1 MTKNIILSLMAGA
14 SLLCSMPACTD
25 LDETVYD
32 NLPSNAFGSTETEV
46 KALLGT
52 VYKTLKVYPADVNFL
67 SLDEMS
73 SSSAVTPTRKG
84 GDWYDGGQY
93 REIYMHTWTSQTS
106 VIKGAWSNAS
116 LAIGTCNANLE
127 VIKASE
133 ILTPETKTQYEAE
146 VRGVRAFWIY
156 KMMDE
161 WGNIPL
167 VTDYNDKE
175 LPV

>member
-52 VYKTLKVYPADVNFL
+52 VYKTLKVYPADGNFL

-93 REIYMHTWTSQTS
+93 REI
-106 VIKGAWSNAS
+106 
-116 LAIGTCNANLE
+116 
-127 VIKASE
+127 
-133 ILTPETKTQYEAE
+133 
-146 VRGVRAFWIY
+146 
-156 KMMDE
+156 
-161 WGNIPL
+161 
-167 VTDYNDKE
+167 
-175 LPV
+175 